1 MLVSLY
7 MFIVTLAMVLFVVG
21 ILDGNLIFLSSSIVL
36 FLVAGFYSFDLT
48 FITANGDVLKLD
60 GTAPLAFVWWGFA
73 VVGIASIMYYGL
85 RGGGLG
91 RE

>member
-7 MFIVTLAMVLFVVG
+7 MFVTALAVVLFVLG
-21 ILDGNLIFLSSSIVL
+21 IFDGNLIFLSSSIVL

-48 FITANGDVLKLD
+48 FITANGGVLKLD
-60 GTAPLAFVWWGFA
+60 GTAPLAFIWWGFA
-73 VVGIASIMYYGL
+73 VIGIVSTMYFGL

>member
-60 GTAPLAFVWWGFA
+60 GTAPLAFIWWGFA
-73 VVGIASIMYYGL
+73 VIGVISIIYYGL
-85 RGGGLG
+85 RGGGLAG
-91 RE
+91 G

>member
-7 MFIVTLAMVLFVVG
+7 MFIVALAVLLFVVG
-21 ILDGNLIFLSSSIVL
+21 IRDGNLIFLSASIVL

-73 VVGIASIMYYGL
+73 VVGITSIMYYGL
-85 RGGGLG
+85 RGGGI
-91 RE
+91 EE